1 MGASNPGLQAQ
12 LAIGQRLGVSGP
24 FEPAREV
31 ATRTGLLADYLRKS
45 GRTCFVLGVSG
56 GVDSLV
62 AGLLARRAVQQLRQG
77 GQPAQLIAVRLP
89 YGLQADEADAQKC
102 LALVQADLT
111 LEVNIQPAVDGMRRA
126 LLDSGLPLG
135 ASPAEEDFLMGNI
148 KARERMVAQY
158 AIAGAHDGLV
168 LGTGNAAEA
177 LMGFFTKFGDGAA
190 DVSVLAG
197 LTKRRVRALA
207 QAMGA
212 PAELVFKVP
221 TADLESLRPQRPDEE
236 ALGLS
241 YEDIDNFLEGNT
253 SHAHAV
259 EMMRAAFER
268 TAHKR
273 GLPARLLPSGS

>member
-12 LAIGQRLGVSGP
+12 LAISQQLGVRGA

-31 ATRTGLLADYLRKS
+31 AARTDFLADYLAKS
-45 GRTCFVLGVSG
+45 GRRSFVLGISG

-62 AGLLARRAVQQLRQG
+62 AGCLARRAVQQVRQG

-89 YGLQADEADAQKC
+89 YGRQADEADAQKC
-102 LALVQADLT
+102 LGLVQADIS
-111 LEVNIQPAVDGMRRA
+111 LEVNIQPAADGMRRA
-126 LLDSGLPLG
+126 LLDAGLSLG
-135 ASPAEEDFLMGNI
+135 ETPAEEDFLMGNI

-207 QAMGA
+207 QQMGA

-221 TADLESLRPQRPDEE
+221 TADLESLRPQRPDED

-241 YEDIDNFLEGNT
+241 YEDIDNFLEGNIT
-253 SHAHAV
+253 HAEAV
-259 EMMRAAFER
+259 ELMTAAFHR

-273 GLPARLLPSGS
+273 ALPVRLSQPEP